1 MEQKS
6 VKQKVPS
13 NQKKKKKKHGWKFRL
28 FIGIQILLVVLVI
41 AFIAIYFGSGYGF
54 KIHAL
59 HKDAIEKV
67 RTSSEESFRSS
78 QTSVVYDTNGDL
90 ISTLKGEKDVYYL
103 EYDKIPVYVKTAF
116 VSIEDKKFFKH
127 HGVDYKAILRAFL
140 SYVKNGRITQGG
152 STITQQLSRNVFL
165 SHEVTWERKAEEIFI
180 SMELEK
186 MYSKNKLLEYYINN
200 IYFANGYYGIQAASK
215 GYFNEDVSNLSLSQ
229 TAFLCAIPNNPTL
242 YDPLDHKDN
251 TIKRRDR
258 ILKSMLKDNVIDQKE
273 YDSAINEEI
282 TLNTPVNEKSDYVET
297 FIYYCATRALMEQ
310 NGFEF
315 QYQFDSDKE
324 REAYEDAY
332 TEAYTTCQKSL
343 FTSGY
348 RIYTSIDMEIQDK
361 LQSSVDEQLK
371 EFTSLTDGGIFE
383 LQASATCVDNSNGYV
398 KAIVGGRSQTF
409 SGYSLNRAYQSFRQP
424 GSAIK
429 PLIVYTPA
437 LERDYNPNSTVNDSK
452 FKDGPANSDRKYE
465 GKMTLRRAVAKSK
478 NTVAWKLF
486 QELTPKVGLA
496 YLTDMEFSKIVDDDY
511 YLPSALGGFTKGA
524 SAVEMSGG
532 YAALANDGIYR
543 TPTCIIKIMDA
554 DGKEVLHSNR
564 DGKRVYKQNAVRT
577 MTDLLVSVIKEGTGK
592 GLGLTNMPA
601 AGKTGTTNDN
611 KDGWFVGYTPYYT
624 TSVWVGYDMPKKL
637 PGLYGS
643 SYPGAIWHQFMER
656 LHTNLETRDF
666 LTVTTGSNVKKPS
679 NSTPTPVPQNTPD
692 NKEEHSPTQHPAV
705 TATTAPVQTQAPEQ
719 TPAPTQAPVTPKP
732 EPTKTVEPI
741 QDTPQPPT
749 PTPPPL
755 PTKVPE
761 PAPEENAPDS
771 Q

>member
-6 VKQKVPS
+6 GSQTVPS
-13 NQKKKKKKHGWKFRL
+13 KQKKKKKKRGWKFRL
-28 FIGIQILLVVLVI
+28 FIGIQIIFVILVI
-41 AFIAIYFGSGYGF
+41 AFIGVYFGSGYGF
-54 KIHAL
+54 KINAL
-59 HKDAIEKV
+59 RKDAIEKV
-67 RTSSEESFRSS
+67 RASSEETFRSS
-78 QTSVVYDTNGDL
+78 QTSVVYDANGNL

-127 HGVDYKAILRAFL
+127 HGVDYKAILRALL
-140 SYVKNGRITQGG
+140 SYVKNKKITQGG

-180 SMELEK
+180 AMQLEK
-186 MYSKNKLLEYYINN
+186 MYSKTKILEYYINN

-215 GYFNEDVSNLSLSQ
+215 GYFNTDVSNLSLSQ

-242 YDPLDHKDN
+242 YDPLDNMEN
-251 TIKRRDR
+251 TLKRRDR
-258 ILKSMLKDNVIDQKE
+258 ILKSMLEDGIIDQTE
-273 YDSAINEEI
+273 YDKAVNEEI
-282 TLNTPVNEKSDYVET
+282 TLNIPVNEKADYVET

-310 NGFEF
+310 GGFEF
-315 QYQFDSDKE
+315 QYKFDSDKE

-332 TEAYTTCQKSL
+332 TEAYTTCQKTL

-348 RIYTSIDMEIQDK
+348 RIYTSIDMDIQNR
-361 LQSSVDEQLK
+361 LQESIDEQLK
-371 EFTSLTDGGIFE
+371 DFTSLTDGGIYE
-383 LQASATCVDNSNGYV
+383 LQASATCIDNSNGYV

-429 PLIVYTPA
+429 PLIVYTPC

-452 FKDGPANSDRKYE
+452 IKDGPSNSGDKYE

-478 NTVAWKLF
+478 NTVAWRLF

-496 YLTDMEFSKIVDDDY
+496 YLTDMEFTKIVDDDY
-511 YLPSALGGFTKGA
+511 YLPSALGGFTKGT
-524 SAVEMSGG
+524 SAVEMAGG

-554 DGKEVLHSNR
+554 DGNEILHSGR
-564 DGKRVYKQNAVRT
+564 DGKRIYKQDAVRM
-577 MTDLLVSVIKEGTGK
+577 MTDMLVSVIKEGTGK
-592 GLGLTNMPA
+592 GLGLTNMSA

-637 PGLYGS
+637 PGLSGS
-643 SYPGAIWHQFMER
+643 SYPGAIWHQFMEG
-656 LHTNLETRDF
+656 LHMNLESRDF
-666 LTVTTGSNVKKPS
+666 LAVTTSSDTKKS
-679 NSTPTPVPQNTPD
+679 SSTPTPAPEATQNNTD
-692 NKEEHSPTQHPAV
+692 NHSASQAPASAG
-705 TATTAPVQTQAPEQ
+705 TATPEPTQAPEK
-719 TPAPTQAPVTPKP
+719 TAVPTQAPATPKP
-732 EPTKTVEPI
+732 EPTKTAEPT
-741 QDTPQPPT
+741 QDPPEPTATPIPA
-749 PTPPPL
+749 
-755 PTKVPE
+755 PTKTPE
-761 PAPEENAPDS
+761 PAQGEDPSDAE
-771 Q
+771 